1 MEREKVGDERE
12 KREIERVED
21 KRGGVKEMDARGERR
36 REENARSLLLKV
48 QVAMFVLL
56 TGRERGG
63 EG

>member
-1 MEREKVGDERE
+1 
-12 KREIERVED
+12 
-21 KRGGVKEMDARGERR
+21 MDARGERR